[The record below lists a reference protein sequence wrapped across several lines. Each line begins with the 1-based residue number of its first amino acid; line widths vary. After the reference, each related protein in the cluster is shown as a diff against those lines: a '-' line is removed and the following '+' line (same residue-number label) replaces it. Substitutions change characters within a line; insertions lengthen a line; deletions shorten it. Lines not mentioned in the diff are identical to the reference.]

1 MDTFQTRLN
10 FNISHSI
17 CETNLFHLKNV
28 FFVKQD
34 NRTEILVLKVKKI
47 ETEMSTCGTDY
58 LKICNSLIWKEWNML
73 FQKWATEIDVL
84 FMKQAS
90 EKKKVASE
98 LWNSNHRKWNY
109 NVSLWNW
116 LFKIVKHKREK

>member
-1 MDTFQTRLN
+1 M
-10 FNISHSI
+10 
-17 CETNLFHLKNV
+17 
-28 FFVKQD
+28 KQD
-34 NRTEILVLKVKKI
+34 SGTEILVLKVKKNWNWNANLW
-47 ETEMSTCGTDY
+47 TWLFEM
-58 LKICNSLIWKEWNML
+58 CNSLIWKEWNML

-116 LFKIVKHKREK
+116 LFKNFKQFISK